1 MSDFKVTWVGAN
13 YATDVTSS
21 MAGVNNALNEEDK
34 TEMTDW
40 DKFNA
45 FWDMILQ
52 AQIRREKDNAD
63 NR

>member
-13 YATDVTSS
+13 YAVDVTSS

-40 DKFNA
+40 EKYNA

>member
-1 MSDFKVTWVGAN
+1 MSDIKVTWVGAN
-13 YATDVTSS
+13 YAVDVTSS

-40 DKFNA
+40 EKYNA

>member
-1 MSDFKVTWVGAN
+1 MSDIKVTWVGAN
-13 YATDVTSS
+13 YAVDVTSS

-40 DKFNA
+40 EKYDA

>member
-1 MSDFKVTWVGAN
+1 MSDIKVTWVGAN
-13 YATDVTSS
+13 YAVDVTSS

-40 DKFNA
+40 EKFNA